1 MTDKVKIITE
11 IFDRFVGNTYP
22 NKEAVFDAL
31 KNKKL
36 KIYLGIDPT
45 GPHLHLGHAT
55 NLIVLKKLQKL
66 GHEIVLLIGD
76 FTARIGDPTDRLAAR
91 KPLTAAEV
99 RKNLKTFKAQAAKI
113 INFSGPNAVRL
124 VFNSKWHAKMTF
136 EKVIELAS
144 HFTEQQIIE
153 RDMFRDRL
161 KTGRVIGLHEFLYPL
176 MQGYD
181 SVALNVDMEI
191 GGTDQTFN
199 MLAGRKLQKIFNR
212 KEKFVLTTKLLE
224 HPQTGKKLMNK
235 SEGGLINLDDAPDEM
250 FGKLMALDDAS
261 MFPIA
266 RLSTEMPLARLSELE
281 TKVKNKTLNPRDAKI
296 EIAEEVVSLY
306 CGKKEAKRA
315 RKEFVRVF
323 SKKEAPE
330 EAEKLEIMNKNIG
343 AVDLLIAAGVK
354 SRSEARRLIEQGA
367 VSVDNAAITDPDQK
381 VASGKIL
388 KIGKHRFFEIVWK

>member
-224 HPQTGKKLMNK
+224 HPRTGKKLMNK

>member
-11 IFDRFVGNTYP
+11 IVDRFVGNTYP

-66 GHEIVLLIGD
+66 GHEIVLLIGV
-76 FTARIGDPTDRLAAR
+76 FPARTAPPAESLAAR

-224 HPQTGKKLMNK
+224 HPRTGKKLMNK
-235 SEGGLINLDDAPDEM
+235 SEGGLINLDDEPADM
-250 FGKLMALDDAS
+250 FGKVMALDDVS
-261 MFPIA
+261 MFPVA
-266 RLSTEMPLARLSELE
+266 EFCTEMPLENVERLR
-281 TKVKNKTLNPRDAKI
+281 KVNPRDAKLDI
-296 EIAEEVVSLY
+296 
-306 CGKKEAKRA
+306 
-315 RKEFVRVF
+315 
-323 SKKEAPE
+323 
-330 EAEKLEIMNKNIG
+330 
-343 AVDLLIAAGVK
+343 
-354 SRSEARRLIEQGA
+354 
-367 VSVDNAAITDPDQK
+367 
-381 VASGKIL
+381 
-388 KIGKHRFFEIVWK
+388 

>member
-224 HPQTGKKLMNK
+224 HPRTGKKLMNK

-330 EAEKLEIMNKNIG
+330 EAEKLEIMNKKIG

-381 VASGKIL
+381 VASGKVL

>member
-381 VASGKIL
+381 VASGKVL